1 MLGILPGSSPRAS
14 TIGPLL
20 VRLMTRRFIVR
31 ALVLL
36 VSVAFVGCVA
46 LLSVIDAYQV
56 NLRYILWK
64 HHAWPHQRFMLS
76 FLSVDG
82 EFVMSLKGKTKTE
95 IERYFPVLVPPDRAI
110 TPYQKF
116 YSQDMIQHQN
126 DYLWIGDSGYAVQF
140 EDGKVAYVGP
150 IKG

>member
-1 MLGILPGSSPRAS
+1 
-14 TIGPLL
+14 
-20 VRLMTRRFIVR
+20 MTRRFTVR

-36 VSVAFVGCVA
+36 VSVAFVGCVVC
-46 LLSVIDAYQV
+46 LCVTDAYQV

-64 HHAWPHQRFMLS
+64 HHVWPYERFMLP

-82 EFVMSLKGKTKTE
+82 EFVMSLKGKTKIE
-95 IERYFPVLVPPDRAI
+95 IERYFPVLVPPDLAI

-116 YSQDMIQHQN
+116 YSRDMIQHQS

-140 EDGKVAYVGP
+140 EDGKVIYVGP